1 VESSQDTSREHA
13 EVLDRADSLAPFRER
28 FVIADP
34 GLVYLDGNSLGRLPR
49 ATVERLQHI
58 VADQWGADL
67 IRAWDRWL
75 DLPVRIGDL
84 LATTLLGAR
93 LDEVI
98 LADSTTV
105 NFHRLATAALDARP
119 DRRAIVTDRANFPTD
134 RYVLEGLAHRRGL
147 EIRWLEPRAD
157 GGPEP
162 AEVAAALDEQVALV
176 TLCHVDYRSAAIA
189 DMAAISAATH
199 DAGALTLWDCCHSVG
214 AIPVE
219 LERSGADLA
228 VGCTYKYL
236 NAGPGAPAF
245 LYVRRELQDRLRNP
259 IQGWFGQRDQFA
271 MGPTWDPRPGIAGWL
286 LGSPAVLG
294 LAAVEEGVR
303 LAVEAGIGAIR
314 HKGVALTEYAIE
326 LYDAWLAGAGF
337 RLGSPREAAR
347 RGAHISLRRDDAA
360 QLTWSLIAAGVV
372 PDFRQPDGI
381 RLGLSPLTTR
391 FVDVWDGMVR
401 LRDLAT

>member
-1 VESSQDTSREHA
+1 VATTRAHA
-13 EVLDRADSLAPFRER
+13 EALDRADPLAPFRER

-34 GLVYLDGNSLGRLPR
+34 ELVYLDGNSLGRLPQ
-49 ATVERLQHI
+49 ATAERLERL
-58 VADQWGADL
+58 VADEWGAEL
-67 IRAWDRWL
+67 IRAWDHWL
-75 DLPVRIGDL
+75 ELPTRIGDL

-93 LDEVI
+93 PGEVI

-105 NFHRLATAALDARP
+105 NFHRLATAALNSRP
-119 DRRAIVTDRANFPTD
+119 GRRVIVTDRANFPTD
-134 RYVLEGLAHRRGL
+134 RYVLEGIARTRGL
-147 EIRWLEPRAD
+147 EIRWLEPRPD

-162 AEVAAALDEQVALV
+162 SEVAAALDEHVALV

-189 DMAAISAATH
+189 DMAAITALAH

-219 LERSGADLA
+219 LQRTAADLA

-245 LYVRRELQDRLRNP
+245 LYVRDELQDEVRNP

-271 MGPTWDPRPGIAGWL
+271 MGPTYAPRAGIAGWL
-286 LGSPAVLG
+286 VGTPPILG

-303 LAVEAGIGAIR
+303 LTAEAGIDGIRRKGA
-314 HKGVALTEYAIE
+314 ALTGYAIE
-326 LYDAWLAGAGF
+326 LFDAWLADAGF
-337 RLGSPREAAR
+337 RLGSPREAER
-347 RGAHISLRRDDAA
+347 RGSHVSLLRTDAED
-360 QLTWSLIAAGVV
+360 LTRSLIAAGVV
-372 PDFRQPDGI
+372 PDFRPPDGI

-391 FVDVWDGMVR
+391 FTDVWDGLSR
-401 LRDLAT
+401 LRQLAA

>member
-1 VESSQDTSREHA
+1 MATTRAHA
-13 EVLDRADSLAPFRER
+13 EALDRADPLAPFRER

-34 GLVYLDGNSLGRLPR
+34 ELVYLDGNSLGRLPQ
-49 ATVERLQHI
+49 ATAERLERL
-58 VADQWGADL
+58 VADEWGAEL
-67 IRAWDRWL
+67 IRAWDHWL
-75 DLPVRIGDL
+75 ELPTRIGDL

-93 LDEVI
+93 PGEVI

-105 NFHRLATAALDARP
+105 NFHRLATAALNSRP
-119 DRRAIVTDRANFPTD
+119 GRRVIVTDRANFPTD
-134 RYVLEGLAHRRGL
+134 RYVLEGIARTRGL
-147 EIRWLEPRAD
+147 EIRWLEPRPD

-162 AEVAAALDEQVALV
+162 SEVAAALDEHVALV

-189 DMAAISAATH
+189 DMAAITALAH

-219 LERSGADLA
+219 LQRTAADLA

-245 LYVRRELQDRLRNP
+245 LYVRDELQDEVRNP

-271 MGPTWDPRPGIAGWL
+271 MGPTYAPRAGIAGWL
-286 LGSPAVLG
+286 VGTPPILG

-303 LAVEAGIGAIR
+303 LTAEAGIDGIRRKGA
-314 HKGVALTEYAIE
+314 ALTGYAIE
-326 LYDAWLAGAGF
+326 LFDAWLADAGF
-337 RLGSPREAAR
+337 RLGSPREAER
-347 RGAHISLRRDDAA
+347 RGSHVSLLRTDAED
-360 QLTWSLIAAGVV
+360 LTRSLIAAGVV
-372 PDFRQPDGI
+372 PDFRPPDGI

-391 FVDVWDGMVR
+391 FTDVWDGLSR
-401 LRDLAT
+401 LRQLAA